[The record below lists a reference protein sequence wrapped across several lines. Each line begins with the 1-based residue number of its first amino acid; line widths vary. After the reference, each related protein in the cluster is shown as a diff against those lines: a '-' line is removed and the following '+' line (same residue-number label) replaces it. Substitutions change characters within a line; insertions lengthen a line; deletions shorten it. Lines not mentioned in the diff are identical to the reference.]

1 MRTVFFRRR
10 PAALAALA
18 VFGAALMATA
28 APQASAQQWGATEQ
42 RIRCESYGAGEQYCR
57 APNDGRVRL
66 VRNLSNVYCVEGRN
80 WRADRNGIVVR
91 EGCRGEFSFMGTGGG
106 MGGGWN
112 DQNNNMGEVE
122 VRCDSEDGR
131 ESFCGVTNRGVRLVR
146 TVSRAPCV
154 EGNTWRADG
163 RGIYVRSG
171 CRGVFLARTNQQT
184 GGGWNNGGN
193 AGWGSGGGG
202 GWGNNNYGPPMQI
215 RCQSI
220 GGRWGACPVEINGRV
235 RLARR
240 ESNAPCTRGMTWGTI
255 RNEAIWV
262 SDGCRAIFEI
272 QGGRPMTGRS
282 NYDGAGM
289 APPGVSRRAIPE
301 DSDGPPMKGPDP
313 QGPGVSREAPR

>member
-1 MRTVFFRRR
+1 MRTAFFRRR
-10 PAALAALA
+10 PVALAALA

-28 APQASAQQWGATEQ
+28 APQASAQQQWGGSEQ
-42 RIRCESYGAGEQYCR
+42 RIRCESYGQGEQFCR

-112 DQNNNMGEVE
+112 DQNNNVGEVE

-171 CRGVFLARTNQQT
+171 CRGVFLARTNQSGGGWGG
-184 GGGWNNGGN
+184 GGGWNNGG
-193 AGWGSGGGG
+193 GG
-202 GWGNNNYGPPMQI
+202 GWSDNYGPPLQI

-220 GGRWGACPVEINGRV
+220 GGRWGACPVEIRGRV
-235 RLARR
+235 RLLRR
-240 ESNAPCTRGMTWGTI
+240 ESHAACNRGMTWGTI

-262 SDGCRAIFEI
+262 SDGCRAVFEV
-272 QGGRPMTGRS
+272 QGGRPYAGRS
-282 NYDGAGM
+282 NYDGAGL
-289 APPGVSRRAIPE
+289 APPGISRMAVAE
-301 DSDGPPMKGPDP
+301 DADDGPGMAPGRQDP
-313 QGPGVSREAPR
+313 GMSRDAPK